1 MELEGVIVGDYF
13 LLERLAREGS
23 VELYRARPITR
34 GGYDVLMRL
43 FKPPFPDAMAF
54 REHFQAEVE
63 KVWRCQHPHILPL
76 LEFGS
81 GDDLLYAIT
90 ALPAVPTL
98 EQTLRKQPYSQF
110 SLSLIEKIMLQLCS
124 ALQYAHERHIV
135 HGNIQPSSMYFG
147 DDGEILLSN
156 FSMQSPYCTGQTLM
170 THIGEG
176 NIYYMAPEQGFG
188 IHSRA
193 CDIYA
198 LGVLCYRLLTGELPY
213 DGETAEEIMVRHTGD
228 ALPSLQ
234 ERRPDLPSLVGR
246 VIHCALAKLPE
257 QRFPY
262 VEEFALALHTAFS
275 SSEVMGQEERRH
287 IAVHAH
293 RTPALWP
300 SVALF

>member
-1 MELEGVIVGDYF
+1 MELEGVIIGDYF

-43 FKPPFPDAMAF
+43 FKPPCPDSLAF

-90 ALPAVPTL
+90 VLPALSTL
-98 EQTLRKQPYSQF
+98 EQVMQKQLDSR
-110 SLSLIEKIMLQLCS
+110 LSLPLVEKIMLQLCS
-124 ALQYAHERHIV
+124 ALQYVHERHIV
-135 HGNIQPSSMYFG
+135 HGNIQPSSIYLD

-156 FSMQSPYCTGQTLM
+156 FSMQRPYCTDQMLM
-170 THIGEG
+170 TQIGEG
-176 NIYYMAPEQGFG
+176 SIYYMAPEQGLG
-188 IHSRA
+188 MNSSA

-198 LGVLCYRLLTGELPY
+198 LGVLCYRLLTGEFPY
-213 DGETAEEIMVRHTGD
+213 DGETAEEIRVKHANE

-234 ERRPDLPSLVGR
+234 ERRPDLPPLVER
-246 VIHCALAKLPE
+246 VIHCALAKQPE
-257 QRFPY
+257 QRFPCA
-262 VEEFALALHTAFS
+262 EEFALALHTAFS
-275 SSEVMGQEERRH
+275 ASEAVVQEERRH
-287 IAVHAH
+287 IVVHAH

>member
-13 LLERLAREGS
+13 LLERLTDEGS

-34 GGYDVLMRL
+34 GGYDVLMHL
-43 FKPPFPDAMAF
+43 FKPPFPDTRAF
-54 REHFQAEVE
+54 REHFQIEVE

-90 ALPAVPTL
+90 VLPALPTL
-98 EQTLRKQPYSQF
+98 EQRLSMQPYSPL

-124 ALQYAHERHIV
+124 ALQCAHAQHIV
-135 HGNIQPSSMYFG
+135 HDNIQPSSVYLD

-156 FSMQSPYCTGQTLM
+156 FSMQRPSCTGQTLM
-170 THIGEG
+170 THIDEG
-176 NIYYMAPEQGFG
+176 NIYYMAPEQRLG
-188 IHSRA
+188 IHSPA

-213 DGETAEEIMVRHTGD
+213 DGETAEEIMVRHTGE

-234 ERRPDLPSLVGR
+234 ERRPDLPSLVER
-246 VIHCALAKLPE
+246 VIYCAMAKQPE

-275 SSEVMGQEERRH
+275 SLEATGQEERRH
-287 IAVHAH
+287 IAVHAY